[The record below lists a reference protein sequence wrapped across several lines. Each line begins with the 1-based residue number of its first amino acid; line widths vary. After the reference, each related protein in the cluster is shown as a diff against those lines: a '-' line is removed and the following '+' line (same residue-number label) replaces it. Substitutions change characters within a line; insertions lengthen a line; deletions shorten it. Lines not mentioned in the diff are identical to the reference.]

1 MQDHAAAPAPASGPV
16 PAPGPAGRNWAGNL
30 TYRAARLHR
39 PTSVAEVQEIVA
51 GSARVKAL
59 GSRHC
64 FNDIADT
71 PADLVSLEA
80 LPPVVEFDAPAAD
93 VPGVAWVPGGMQYG
107 QLLPELAR
115 SGHAL
120 HNLASLPHITVAG
133 ATATG
138 THGSGNRNGSL
149 STSVVGLDVVRSDG
163 ELVELRTG
171 DPDLPGAVVHL
182 GALGVVTRIG
192 LRVQPTFD
200 VRNNVYLGLTWERL
214 FADFDEV
221 ADAAYSVSVF
231 TDWHDITQVWVK
243 SRVDELEVAPEEFFG
258 ARSATEPSHMLPDTP
273 IENLTEQL
281 GVPGEWHERLPHF
294 QVGFTPS
301 RGEELQSE
309 YFVPRRHVHG
319 ACDALR
325 SLAGRISPLLMVS
338 EIRTIA
344 ADDLWLSPAY
354 GTDVVALHFTW
365 VPDEARVRALLPAI
379 EEALRPF
386 DARPH
391 WGKLFTTD
399 ADELAGRYPRLGDFR
414 ALVRR
419 FDPRGAFRN
428 DFLDRT
434 VAAHV

>member
-1 MQDHAAAPAPASGPV
+1 MQQHAPARS
-16 PAPGPAGRNWAGNL
+16 GPAGTNWAGNL

-39 PTSVAEVQEIVA
+39 PTSVAEVQDVVA
-51 GSARVKAL
+51 RSRRVKAL

-71 PADLVSLEA
+71 DADLVSLDG
-80 LPPVVEFDAPAAD
+80 LPAD
-93 VPGVAWVPGGMQYG
+93 VRFDPPDGDAPGVAWVAGGVQYG

-115 SGHAL
+115 HGYAL

-149 STSVVGLDVVRSDG
+149 ATSVVGLDLVRSDG
-163 ELVELRTG
+163 ELVRLRHG

-182 GALGVVTRIG
+182 GALGVVTGVG
-192 LRVQPTFD
+192 LRVQPTFS

-214 FADFDEV
+214 LADLDAV

-231 TDWHDITQVWVK
+231 TDWHEITQVWVK
-243 SRVDELEVAPEEFFG
+243 SRVDELEVAPEEFLG
-258 ARSATEPSHMLPDTP
+258 ARSATEPTHMLPGTP
-273 IENLTEQL
+273 VENLTEQL

-294 QVGFTPS
+294 RVGFTPS

-309 YFVPRRHVHG
+309 YFVPRRHAG
-319 ACDALR
+319 AAVGALR
-325 SLAGRISPLLMVS
+325 ALAGRIAPLLMVS
-338 EIRTIA
+338 EIRTVA
-344 ADDLWLSPAY
+344 ADELWLSPAY
-354 GTDVVALHFTW
+354 GTDVLALHFTW
-365 VPDEARVRALLPAI
+365 LPDEAAVRALLPEI

-386 DARPH
+386 DPRPH
-391 WGKLFTTD
+391 WGKLFTTG
-399 ADELAGRYPRLGDFR
+399 AAELAERYPRLGDFR

-419 FDPRGAFRN
+419 LDPRGAFRN

-434 VAAHV
+434 VGAHV